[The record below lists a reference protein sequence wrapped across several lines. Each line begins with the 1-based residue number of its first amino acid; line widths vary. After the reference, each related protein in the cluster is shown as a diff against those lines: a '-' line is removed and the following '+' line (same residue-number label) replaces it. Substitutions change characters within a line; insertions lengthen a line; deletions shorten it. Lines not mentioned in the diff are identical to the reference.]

1 MSADLPARDA
11 RFTVAPNWAACSNL
25 PPGHPQ
31 KRIEFFHRQMNEEI
45 NVLENAADSLWQFT
59 EIEWPLRMS
68 LARQCSDEARHAQSY
83 RRMLEAA
90 GGHVGQF
97 PVLNFQYQT
106 VAAIP
111 DLIGRLA
118 VQNRTFEADGLDAAV
133 FGTAEAR
140 REGDEALAIVYET
153 QQADEVMHV
162 RFGNEAIRAAVGR
175 DARSAMKLAMTLN
188 AASGKFQAVFG
199 ARGTAVTRY
208 GVDVVARREAG
219 FAEQEIE
226 VAVEQAEARRRRAA
240 ALASTP
246 VEEGTPH
253 GRS

>member
-1 MSADLPARDA
+1 MSADLPARDV

-45 NVLENAADSLWQFT
+45 NVLENAADSLAQFT

-90 GGHVGQF
+90 GGRVGQF

-106 VAAIP
+106 VSAIP
-111 DLIGRLA
+111 ELIGRLA

-162 RFGNEAIRAAVGR
+162 RFANDAIRAAVGR
-175 DARSAMKLAMTLN
+175 DARAAMKLAMTLT
-188 AASGKFQAVFG
+188 AASASFQAVFG

-208 GVDVVARREAG
+208 GVDVAARREAG
-219 FAEQEIE
+219 FADQEID

-240 ALASTP
+240 ALAAASGG
-246 VEEGTPH
+246 EGTPN